1 MRDGAFD
8 RGFTLARMQTRDARE
23 ARLMMARRRLDTAN
37 DVLRTA
43 HGMAHD
49 HEPDSDGADSIQR
62 AQELVIT
69 IEQEVA
75 LLTNG
80 LDRNYAD
87 SDTSRASGRP

>member
-1 MRDGAFD
+1 MDGPS
-8 RGFTLARMQTRDARE
+8 TLATMPTRDSRE

-43 HGMAHD
+43 HGMTHQDA
-49 HEPDSDGADSIQR
+49 PDEDPADIIQR

-75 LLTNG
+75 LLTDG
-80 LDRNYAD
+80 LDRNYPDAD
-87 SDTSRASGRP
+87 TTRTSERA

>member
-1 MRDGAFD
+1 MPN
-8 RGFTLARMQTRDARE
+8 RDARE

-37 DVLRTA
+37 EVLRTA
-43 HGMAHD
+43 HGMS
-49 HEPDSDGADSIQR
+49 HEDAPDEDPADTVQR

-80 LDRNYAD
+80 LNRSYPDAD
-87 SDTSRASGRP
+87 TTRTSERP

>member
-1 MRDGAFD
+1 MDG
-8 RGFTLARMQTRDARE
+8 GSTLVCMPTRDARE

-37 DVLRTA
+37 EVLRTA
-43 HGMAHD
+43 HGMSHEDAHD
-49 HEPDSDGADSIQR
+49 ADREDIIGR

-80 LDRNYAD
+80 LDRTYRDAD
-87 SDTSRASGRP
+87 TTRTSERA

>member
-1 MRDGAFD
+1 MP
-8 RGFTLARMQTRDARE
+8 TRDARE
-23 ARLMMARRRLDTAN
+23 ARLMMARRRLHTAN

-43 HGMAHD
+43 HGMS
-49 HEPDSDGADSIQR
+49 HEDDPDVDRADIIQR

-80 LDRNYAD
+80 LDRNYRD
-87 SDTSRASGRP
+87 VDTTRTSEQP